1 MLSRLRTALAAGFSV
16 NARKQS
22 RENST
27 HLVAGKLYL
36 GRAKSTMK
44 FRAEALARTS
54 DLTGSGAGRD

>member
-1 MLSRLRTALAAGFSV
+1 M

-36 GRAKSTMK
+36 GQAKSTMK
-44 FRAEALARTS
+44 FAAQAAGTIFALRGPG
-54 DLTGSGAGRD
+54 LVKLEG